1 MYWVAYHLVYRW
13 ILQKSQRI
21 YNILMVQIILWVLYC
36 YLDEFKELKMW
47 HGNENAVWHFAF
59 LGFGSDSYITK
70 IDNKYSEHILEEE
83 VLDFDSNF

>member
-1 MYWVAYHLVYRW
+1 
-13 ILQKSQRI
+13 
-21 YNILMVQIILWVLYC
+21 
-36 YLDEFKELKMW
+36 MW